1 MKTNDKDILEEE
13 YNKAEVLMQK
23 LKNDVSEMEITLKQE
38 RLKNIAMKENDLI
51 NKRLILEEEEKTR
64 AYKEKLSKE
73 IEAEKDR
80 RDYNLKIIE
89 NLIESLTIKAK
100 QRKMI
105 QVKILSLE
113 HTIKAAES
121 FILSLDKFF
130 SSAIQGKQ
138 RGNKE
143 ELLDGVVR
151 DAKFN
156 EIVRQKELHKA
167 ILVGFRNAYEE
178 NLKAERRIQAAQD
191 KYLVALKSV
200 NLEGQLL
207 SKLNDKHLAILRQ
220 FSLVK

>member
-1 MKTNDKDILEEE
+1 VKTNDKDILEEE